1 MAFSFN
7 ETDINVISKILCEQ
21 PENYDNS
28 WVWNLKQD
36 EHDKPMIVSLYNS
49 VPLGEEAEGSL
60 VSVQTRHGYY
70 ELHDLT
76 NFLIFE
82 PDELIFIAAQEI
94 TISCLIV
101 GKGNTCSL
109 YANIKKE
116 LLNQDF
122 SNLDP
127 AVLLSAMQLSIVE
140 NML

>member
-1 MAFSFN
+1 MGFSFN
-7 ETDINVISKILCEQ
+7 ETDIKIISEILGEA
-21 PENYDNS
+21 PENHNNS
-28 WVWNLKQD
+28 WVWSLGND
-36 EHDKPMIVSLYNS
+36 GHDKPMIISLYNS
-49 VPLGEEAEGSL
+49 VSFDEDSEGTL

-76 NFLIFE
+76 GFLVFE
-82 PDELIFIAAQEI
+82 PDEVIFVCSKKKNV
-94 TISCLIV
+94 SCLII

-116 LLNQDF
+116 LLQQDF

-140 NML
+140 SML